1 MSFLP
6 ALVNKWVL
14 VAALPYIAIAAY
26 DFRIHETDRRVP
38 PVERAFHSVTI
49 TTVLL
54 FLLLAA
60 IGQIVAAAVTLVVML
75 IAAAID
81 EFQFHADLDPHE
93 RRLHFLGGA
102 AWMFCIGVWLWT
114 I

>member
-1 MSFLP
+1 MSFLS

-26 DFRIHETDRRVP
+26 DFRLHETDRRVP
-38 PVERAFHSVTI
+38 PAERACHAVTI
-49 TTVLL
+49 TSVIL

-60 IGQIVAAAVTLVVML
+60 LGQDVAAAAVLVVML

-81 EFQFHADLDPHE
+81 EFQFHTYLDPHE
-93 RRLHFLGGA
+93 RRVHFMGGA
-102 AWMFCIGVWLWT
+102 AWMFCIGVWFWT

>member
-1 MSFLP
+1 MQFLP

-38 PVERAFHSVTI
+38 TAERACHAVTI
-49 TTVLL
+49 TAILL

-60 IGQIVAAAVTLVVML
+60 LGMNIAAAVTLVVML

-81 EFQFHADLDPHE
+81 EFQFHAYLEAYE
-93 RRLHFLGGA
+93 RNVHFMGGV

>member
-1 MSFLP
+1 MPILP

-26 DFRIHETDRRVP
+26 DFRIHETDRSVP
-38 PVERAFHSVTI
+38 AAERACHAVTI

-60 IGQIVAAAVTLVVML
+60 LGQNAAAGLTLVVML
-75 IAAAID
+75 MAASID

-93 RRLHFLGGA
+93 RRLHFMGGA
-102 AWMFCIGVWLWT
+102 AWLFCIGVWLWT